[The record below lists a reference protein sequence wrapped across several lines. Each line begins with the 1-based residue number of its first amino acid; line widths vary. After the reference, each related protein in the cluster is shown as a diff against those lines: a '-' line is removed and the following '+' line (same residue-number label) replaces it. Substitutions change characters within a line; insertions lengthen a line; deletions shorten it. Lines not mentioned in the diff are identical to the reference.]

1 MEIFEDMYKTGV
13 ISKKVLNIRNKQLLY
28 SHRVA
33 NFCNR
38 GENCFIN
45 YKYQDSVKQK
55 NIFNDYN
62 NNNQKISCNYSY

>member
-13 ISKKVLNIRNKQLLY
+13 IPKKILNIRKKQLLY

-33 NFCNR
+33 NFCKR
-38 GENCFIN
+38 GENCFTN

-55 NIFNDYN
+55 NIFNDYSIN
-62 NNNQKISCNYSY
+62 DKILCDYSY

>member
-1 MEIFEDMYKTGV
+1 MEILEDMYKTGIV
-13 ISKKVLNIRNKQLLY
+13 SKKVLDTRNKQLLY

-33 NFCNR
+33 NFCNT
-38 GENCFIN
+38 GEICFTN

-62 NNNQKISCNYSY
+62 NDKKISCDYSY

>member
-13 ISKKVLNIRNKQLLY
+13 IPKKILNIRKKQILY
-28 SHRVA
+28 SHSVA

-38 GENCFIN
+38 GENCFTN

-55 NIFNDYN
+55 NIFNDYIIN
-62 NNNQKISCNYSY
+62 NKILCDYSY